1 MRLFYALWPPAK
13 TAHAL
18 AQWTHEMVHGTGGT
32 PTPSDRIHLT
42 LAFLGEADP
51 GKAQICH
58 CTDCQQLSGSA
69 FRIGIRV
76 ASDDFRML
84 SGEPTI
90 YVKTAESGA
99 KSAQAFCPRCGSPIY
114 ATRFGDAPK
123 FYNIRLGTVRQR
135 DQFVPKLQFWSR
147 SELHWLPS
155 LATIRTIEK
164 QEWRTAPRSP
174 A

>member
-1 MRLFYALWPPAK
+1 LPHRRRFGSMK
-13 TAHAL
+13 ID
-18 AQWTHEMVHGTGGT
+18 GGCHCGYIT
-32 PTPSDRIHLT
+32 YE
-42 LAFLGEADP
+42 AEADP
-51 GKAQICH
+51 QKPFICH
-58 CTDCQQLSGSA
+58 CTDCQELSGSA

-90 YVKTAESGA
+90 YAKTAESGA

-114 ATRFGDAPK
+114 AARFGDAPK

-155 LATIRTIEK
+155 LATIRKIEK
-164 QEWRTAPRSP
+164 QEWRTGPRSP

>member
-1 MRLFYALWPPAK
+1 MK
-13 TAHAL
+13 ID
-18 AQWTHEMVHGTGGT
+18 GGCHCGYIT
-32 PTPSDRIHLT
+32 YE
-42 LAFLGEADP
+42 AEADP
-51 GKAQICH
+51 QRAFICQ
-58 CTDCQQLSGSA
+58 CTDCQELAGSA

-114 ATRFGDAPK
+114 AARFGDAPK

-147 SELHWLPS
+147 SELHWLPR
-155 LATIRTIEK
+155 LATIRKIEK